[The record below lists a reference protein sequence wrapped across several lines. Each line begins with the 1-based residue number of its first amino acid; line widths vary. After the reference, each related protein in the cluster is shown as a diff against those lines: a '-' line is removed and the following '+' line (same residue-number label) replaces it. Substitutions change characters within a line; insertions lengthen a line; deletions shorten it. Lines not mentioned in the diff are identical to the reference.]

1 VNGRQDKRLVIV
13 SNRVAMPK
21 KHGAAAGGLAVGVLA
36 ALREHGGV
44 WFGWSGELT
53 DTEPSSPTV
62 VTRENIDY
70 ATITLNRNDYE
81 QFYNGYSNRVLWPVC
96 HYLLDFIQYDA
107 ADFEGY
113 KRVNAI
119 FARRL
124 MSVLEDDD
132 IIWVHD
138 YHLIPLASELRQAG
152 VENPIGFFLHT
163 PFPSYEAFRAVP
175 GHEFLLRAMCAYDV
189 LGFQTSRDLAAFET
203 CIREPI
209 VGARFTGDNVIEVG
223 GGELVADVFPIGVD
237 VDEIIGLAEKARK
250 SKRVKRMVRS
260 LDERDLIIGVDRLD
274 YSKGLKQRLLSFER
288 LLERYPNT
296 KSYVTMMQVAPPT
309 RTGVRAYDEIRSDL
323 ERTSG
328 RINGRFSE
336 SDWVPIRYLN
346 KGVARK
352 PLMGFFRN
360 ARVGLVTPVR
370 DGMNLVAKEYMAA
383 QDPED
388 PGMLVLSSLAGA
400 ARELTDAVIVNPYD
414 RDDVA
419 DGMAAALTMSLE
431 ERRRRYEAMLA
442 VLRRNDIHAWRRR
455 FVDALLRKETPAIT

>member
-1 VNGRQDKRLVIV
+1 MTDQNEKRLVIV

-21 KHGAAAGGLAVGVLA
+21 KKGAAAGGLAVGVLA

-53 DTEPSSPTV
+53 DTEAAGPDVMSV
-62 VTRENIDY
+62 DNIDY
-70 ATITLNRNDYE
+70 ATISLNRNDYE
-81 QFYNGYSNRVLWPVC
+81 KYYNGYSNRVLWPVC
-96 HYLLDFIQYDA
+96 HYLLDFMQYDA

-113 KRVNAI
+113 RRVNSV
-119 FARRL
+119 FARKL
-124 MSVLEDDD
+124 MSILKPND

-152 VENPIGFFLHT
+152 VENPIGFFLHV

-189 LGFQTSRDLAAFET
+189 IGFHTQSDLAAFET

-209 VGARFTGDNVIEVG
+209 VGAEFLDDNVIKVDG
-223 GGELVADVFPIGVD
+223 GQLIADVFPIGVD
-237 VDEIIGLAEKARK
+237 VDEIMKLSVKAQK
-250 SKRVKRMVRS
+250 SKTVKRMVKS
-260 LDERDLIIGVDRLD
+260 LNNRDLIIGVDRLD
-274 YSKGLKQRLLSFER
+274 YSKGLKLRLLSYER

-296 KSYVTMMQVAPPT
+296 KSYVTMMQIAPPT
-309 RTGVRAYDEIRSDL
+309 RTGVRAYDEIRSNL

-328 RINGRFSE
+328 RINGRFAE

-346 KGVARK
+346 QGVPRK

-360 ARVGLVTPVR
+360 AKVGLVTPLR
-370 DGMNLVAKEYMAA
+370 DGMNLVAKEYVAA
-383 QDPED
+383 QDPDD

-400 ARELTDAVIVNPYD
+400 ARELKSAIIVNPYD

-431 ERRRRYEAMLA
+431 ERKRRYEDMIG
-442 VLRRNDIHAWRRR
+442 VLRKNDITAWRTR
-455 FVDALLRKETPAIT
+455 FVDALLRRENDG

>member
-1 VNGRQDKRLVIV
+1 MAQSDNRRLIIV
-13 SNRVAMPK
+13 SNRVARPK
-21 KHGAAAGGLAVGVLA
+21 KNGAAAGGLAVGVLG
-36 ALREHGGV
+36 ALRERGGV
-44 WFGWSGELT
+44 WFGWSGKLT
-53 DTEPSSPTV
+53 DTEPSSP
-62 VTRENIDY
+62 EISSEGNIDY
-70 ATITLNRNDYE
+70 ATISLNRKDYE
-81 QFYNGYSNRVLWPVC
+81 QYYNGYSNRVLWPVC
-96 HYLLDFIQYDA
+96 HYLLDFVQYDA
-107 ADFEGY
+107 ADFDGY
-113 KRVNAI
+113 RRVNAV
-119 FARRL
+119 FARKL
-124 MSVLEDDD
+124 GSILKPDD

-152 VENPIGFFLHT
+152 VENPIGFFLHV

-175 GHEFLLRAMCAYDV
+175 GHEFLLRCLCAYDV
-189 LGFQTSRDLAAFET
+189 LGFHTASDLAAFET

-209 VGARFTGDNVIEVG
+209 VGAEFLDDHLIKVDG
-223 GGELVADVFPIGVD
+223 GQLIADVFPIGID
-237 VDEIIGLAEKARK
+237 VDEIRRLSEEARQ
-250 SKRVKRMVRS
+250 SKRVRRMVKS
-260 LDERDLIIGVDRLD
+260 LDGRDLIIGVDRLD
-274 YSKGLKQRLLSFER
+274 YSKGLNQRLLSFER

-296 KSYVTMMQVAPPT
+296 KSYVTMMQIAPPT
-309 RTGVRAYDEIRSDL
+309 RTGVRAYDEIREEL

-370 DGMNLVAKEYMAA
+370 DGMNLVAKEYIAA

-400 ARELTDAVIVNPYD
+400 ARELTSAVIVNPYD

-419 DGMAAALTMSLE
+419 DGIATALTMPVD
-431 ERRRRYEAMLA
+431 ERQRRYQDMIEI
-442 VLRRNDIHAWRRR
+442 LRRNDVTAWRRR
-455 FVDALLRKETPAIT
+455 FVDALLRMADR